1 MDGLANHKYNKTTDE
16 IVAACSKHREAA
28 LKLKE
33 QCEKQKKKID
43 SYKQQ
48 NEQLRLEVKEFEEES
63 DEFKRKNNH
72 LEKEVKEL
80 ENKLKLKV
88 REYNQN
94 EDEYQVENKF
104 LNERLEKMCRMNE
117 NKLKEIGQFCW
128 DLEEQKKV
136 VIEKNG
142 EIELLERKKA
152 VADRVI
158 KNLQIEKDDLK
169 EEVKAVC
176 LENELIQAELKTLK
190 SDEINDVKDLLANQ
204 EDNIQNC

>member
-1 MDGLANHKYNKTTDE
+1 M
-16 IVAACSKHREAA
+16 
-28 LKLKE
+28 
-33 QCEKQKKKID
+33 
-43 SYKQQ
+43 
-48 NEQLRLEVKEFEEES
+48 
-63 DEFKRKNNH
+63 
-72 LEKEVKEL
+72 EKEVKEL

-117 NKLKEIGQFCW
+117 IKLKEIGQFCW
-128 DLEEQKKV
+128 DLEEQKKL

-176 LENELIQAELKTLK
+176 LENELLQAELKILK
-190 SDEINDVKDLLANQ
+190 SDETNDVKDMLANQ
-204 EDNIQNC
+204 EDNIQKLLKEIEILQTENLVTKSQIEKTNEEKEYFKECPLM